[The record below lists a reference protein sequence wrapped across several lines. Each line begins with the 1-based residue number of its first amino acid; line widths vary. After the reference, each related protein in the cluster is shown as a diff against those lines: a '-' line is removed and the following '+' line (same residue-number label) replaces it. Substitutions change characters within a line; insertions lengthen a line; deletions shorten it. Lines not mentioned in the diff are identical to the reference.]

1 MAMNEYLINGRT
13 NTKHDFI
20 QNVIKSVKKSPAFV
34 KISSIKHIKA
44 YVMAGFILL
53 VGFMLFGLNTTSQ
66 AKILSSTGIEE
77 TEERLA
83 LVLSEIDG
91 VGDVRV
97 MISYEGGMK
106 KVIAYD
112 TTTSNDKTSASGK
125 ETEYTSENKSPVT
138 VNVSGT
144 SSPLVLQELKPEIVG
159 VIVVAEGA
167 GNIRVRL
174 DLLSAVKTVLNIS
187 SDKVEVFTM
196 NN

>member
-1 MAMNEYLINGRT
+1 MAMNEYLIDGRT
-13 NTKHDFI
+13 NTKQDFV
-20 QNVIKSVKKSPAFV
+20 QNIIKSVKKSPIFTKV
-34 KISSIKHIKA
+34 SSIKHIKA
-44 YVMAGFILL
+44 YLLAVLILL
-53 VGFMLFGLNTTSQ
+53 VGVVFFGLNTTSQ
-66 AKILSSTGIEE
+66 TKILSSMGIEE

-97 MISYEGGMK
+97 MVSYEGGMK

-112 TTTSNDKTSASGK
+112 TTISNDKTSASGK

>member
-1 MAMNEYLINGRT
+1 MAMNEYLIDGRT
-13 NTKHDFI
+13 NTKRDFI
-20 QNVIKSVKKSPAFV
+20 QNIIKSVKKSPAFV
-34 KISSIKHIKA
+34 KISSIKHIKT
-44 YVMAGFILL
+44 YVIAGLILL
-53 VGFMLFGLNTTSQ
+53 VGVMLFGLNTTSQ

-112 TTTSNDKTSASGK
+112 TITSNDKTSASGK

-138 VNVSGT
+138 INVSGT